1 MKTKRVL
8 TILFCLFFTV
18 QLILSNSNMIHP
30 SGSKLMTIEGF
41 DEIYETYETFEL
53 FELFSG
59 NGLIGGESPSGE
71 PQVVPVSDS
80 VLFLV
85 FLTSIYGMLCIRKRL
100 VRTRNVSIRN

>member
-1 MKTKRVL
+1 
-8 TILFCLFFTV
+8 
-18 QLILSNSNMIHP
+18 MIHP

-59 NGLIGGESPSGE
+59 SGLIGGESPSDE

-85 FLTSIYGMLCIRKRL
+85 FLISIYGVFCVRKR
-100 VRTRNVSIRN
+100 SIRFSFARYSAVEQE